1 MTQRDP
7 FDDIEALLER
17 MGREFEELGGTLDG
31 PGPQLPPLPGTRD
44 LPVDVVETDESI
56 SVVADL
62 PGFDADD
69 IGVELRDGALV
80 ITADRE
86 DAGDADRAGDRDEAS
101 NDHSETAADAIS
113 AGETGGDAGEANDDE
128 ADGVRYHRRER
139 HTGSASRRVP
149 LPEPVER
156 GAATAAYDAGV
167 LTVTLPKRSP
177 ANGGHTIDVD

>member
-1 MTQRDP
+1 MTRRDP
-7 FDDIEALLER
+7 FDDIESLLER

-31 PGPQLPPLPGTRD
+31 PSPQLPPIPGTRD
-44 LPVDVVETDESI
+44 IPVDVVETDESI

-62 PGFDADD
+62 PGFDAAD

-86 DAGDADRAGDRDEAS
+86 DAGDADGATVVSEAS
-101 NDHSETAADAIS
+101 D
-113 AGETGGDAGEANDDE
+113 DAGEASDE
-128 ADGVRYHRRER
+128 TDGVRHHRRER

-177 ANGGHTIDVD
+177 ADGGHTIEIE

>member
-31 PGPQLPPLPGTRD
+31 PSPQLPPLPGNRD
-44 LPVDVVETDESI
+44 IPVDIVETDESI

-86 DAGDADRAGDRDEAS
+86 AAGDADKASDHDEAS
-101 NDHSETAADAIS
+101 DDHSETTADAVS
-113 AGETGGDAGEANDDE
+113 AGGASGDHSEANDDE

-139 HTGSASRRVP
+139 RTGSASRR
-149 LPEPVER
+149 
-156 GAATAAYDAGV
+156 G
-167 LTVTLPKRSP
+167 SP
-177 ANGGHTIDVD
+177 PGTG

>member
-1 MTQRDP
+1 MTRRDP
-7 FDDIEALLER
+7 FDDIESLLER

-31 PGPQLPPLPGTRD
+31 PNPQLPPIPGTRD
-44 LPVDVVETDESI
+44 IPVDVVETDESI

-62 PGFDADD
+62 PGFDAAD

-86 DAGDADRAGDRDEAS
+86 DAGDADGATVVSEA
-101 NDHSETAADAIS
+101 ND
-113 AGETGGDAGEANDDE
+113 DAGEANDE

-177 ANGGHTIDVD
+177 ADGGHTIEIE